1 MGVKCIMD
9 TKLIQQTIRLL
20 INSCDK
26 VVITAGSEFNWKKRK
41 NNKVIASIEE
51 QSAIQEMSVLL
62 SVAWDEESQGWLD
75 NWPRLYINL
84 LEDSKLTY
92 SIGVVNRATIMVS
105 DLDDVLNIVEYE
117 KFGEFLEALG
127 ANPNKIYA

>member
-1 MGVKCIMD
+1 MD

-41 NNKVIASIEE
+41 NNKVLASIEE

-127 ANPNKIYA
+127 ADPNKIYA